1 MKKNL
6 NRLLSVLLISA
17 SLLSACGG
25 ESASQQDETTDLTQI
40 RLPMGYIANVQYAPY
55 YAAVEQGFYREEGLE
70 IEFDYSFETDGV
82 ALVAASELP
91 FALASGEQVLLA
103 REQGLPVV
111 FIASWY
117 KDYPIGVVSKVEQN
131 ITHPSQLAGKRIGI
145 PGLFGASYIGLRALL
160 HAGGLTEEDIN
171 LESIGFNQV
180 EALAA
185 DQVDAAVVYITNE
198 PIQLAAQGYE
208 VNVIP
213 VSDYA
218 LLASNGLITN
228 ETVLQENPELIR
240 AMVDATLRG
249 INFTSVHTDDAF
261 EFSKN
266 HVEGLSQADQA
277 VQRTVLEASVA
288 LYQLDPLGYSDPIA
302 WENME
307 KLLIDMGLIA
317 APLDLDAAYTNDFAR
332 E

>member
-1 MKKNL
+1 MSKISL
-6 NRLLSVLLISA
+6 WNRLA
-17 SLLSACGG
+17 
-25 ESASQQDETTDLTQI
+25 
-40 RLPMGYIANVQYAPY
+40 
-55 YAAVEQGFYREEGLE
+55 
-70 IEFDYSFETDGV
+70 
-82 ALVAASELP
+82 
-91 FALASGEQVLLA
+91 
-103 REQGLPVV
+103 
-111 FIASWY
+111 
-117 KDYPIGVVSKVEQN
+117 
-131 ITHPSQLAGKRIGI
+131 
-145 PGLFGASYIGLRALL
+145 
-160 HAGGLTEEDIN
+160 
-171 LESIGFNQV
+171 FNQV

-218 LLASNGLITN
+218 QLASNGVITN
-228 ETVLQENPELIR
+228 ETILKENPDLVQ

-277 VQRTVLEASVA
+277 VQRTVLEASIA
-288 LYQLDPLGYSDPIA
+288 LYQLDPLGYSDPLA
-302 WENME
+302 WKNME
-307 KLLIDMGLIA
+307 ARSNRDGLNQGI
-317 APLDLDAAYTNDFAR
+317 PQFGHGIY